1 MPAVNLRR
9 PGMCTMNL
17 RRPPTSTAHL
27 SIHLT
32 HSARASALTGIEPH
46 KIGSPGVAGGQ
57 PRSQPLGTLEGGHH
71 TIIVFSVTS
80 GGTQFDGTNFSS
92 AFLPAKSGRRAT
104 LAFSKHNASLDMF

>member
-27 SIHLT
+27 SIHLA

-57 PRSQPLGTLEGGHH
+57 PISQPLGALEGRHR

-92 AFLPAKSGRRAT
+92 AFFPAKSGRRAA

>member
-17 RRPPTSTAHL
+17 RRPPTHIAHL
-27 SIHLT
+27 RPSGSFGSCI
-32 HSARASALTGIEPH
+32 RADRNRAAQDRLAWCRPI
-46 KIGSPGVAGGQ
+46 
-57 PRSQPLGTLEGGHH
+57 SQHMGALEGRHH

-92 AFLPAKSGRRAT
+92 ASPPTKS
-104 LAFSKHNASLDMF
+104 

>member
-9 PGMCTMNL
+9 PEMCTMNL
-17 RRPPTSTAHL
+17 RRPLTSTVHL
-27 SIHLT
+27 SMHLA

-57 PRSQPLGTLEGGHH
+57 PISQHMGAFEGRHR

-92 AFLPAKSGRRAT
+92 AFVFPS
-104 LAFSKHNASLDMF
+104 